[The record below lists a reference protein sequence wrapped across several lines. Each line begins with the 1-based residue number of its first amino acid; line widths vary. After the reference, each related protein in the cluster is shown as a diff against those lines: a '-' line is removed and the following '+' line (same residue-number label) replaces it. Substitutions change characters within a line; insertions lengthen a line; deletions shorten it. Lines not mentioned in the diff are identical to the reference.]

1 MSNIENFLT
10 KEKVKTDP
18 NRIHTNIGIFDKT
31 KIISTNEYGKVTH
44 MKIYGTIMKTFDL
57 SKFVNLEM
65 LDVTAM
71 DFVEVLDPFRQIK
84 ALVEKTPI
92 ITKRDDNELLKLCN
106 LKKLKCLVFTIKKGK
121 TITEVFEDDY
131 TFLENLPPEIEEI
144 VITKLTNSSV
154 KNLNFQNIPTQLKK
168 IILQSAPIGKSPKLT
183 DLVIQKIFEYKL
195 PLNCSVYLDN
205 VKLEN

>member
-31 KIISTNEYGKVTH
+31 KIISANEYGKVTH

-84 ALVEKTPI
+84 ALVEKTPV